1 MLYLDTFL
9 NISKNFQIVQFERS
23 NFLKCTIADNLTG
36 ERLFEIRERLF
47 EIEEQLFQSGKHL
60 FQIVKWL
67 FEIEEHF
74 FLKNSSPI
82 SNNCFPITNCPVL
95 NDLTSVEIC
104 PRKTAKSRFQ
114 IHTGSNKCLWI

>member
-1 MLYLDTFL
+1 MLHLDTFL

-36 ERLFEIRERLF
+36 ERLFEIRDQLF

-67 FEIEEHF
+67 FEIEKWLCEIEEHSF
-74 FLKNSSPI
+74 EKQF
-82 SNNCFPITNCPVL
+82 SNF
-95 NDLTSVEIC
+95 
-104 PRKTAKSRFQ
+104 K
-114 IHTGSNKCLWI
+114 